1 MSTHLID
8 SLATT
13 GALAAVFSDAAILQ
27 AMLDFEIALARAEAQ
42 AGVIPAKAAESI
54 ARAAGADAFD
64 AHQIA
69 IDARAS
75 ATIAIPFVKALRARV
90 ATIDADAARYVHWGA
105 TSQDVV
111 DTALVRCIAHAGR
124 VLDADHARLA
134 RALTRTSEAHA
145 GTVMLGRT
153 LLQPALPI
161 TFGLKAAGWL
171 GAVTRNAARLFA
183 AVGDVRVL
191 QFGGAAGTLAALGD
205 HGPAVERALAGELG
219 LAVPDAPWHAHR
231 DRLAAL
237 VASCGVYTG
246 TLGKIARDVSLL
258 MQDEVGEAAEPG
270 GGSSTMPQKRNPAG
284 CAAAIAAA
292 TRVPGLVA
300 SFLSGMAQEHERGVG
315 GWQAEGPT
323 VVATIQATGAALSAV
338 GDVVEGLSVSADRM
352 RANIAA
358 THGVIFA
365 EKLTMLIVAALGR
378 DEAATL
384 AAHALRQSRDS
395 GRPLR
400 EVVASM
406 PEIARVLSPE
416 QIASLDVPE
425 SYLGSAEAFR
435 RRLVEAAA
443 RRKNM

>member
-27 AMLDFEIALARAEAQ
+27 AMLDFEIALARAEAD

-90 ATIDADAARYVHWGA
+90 AAIDADAARYVHWGA

-171 GAVTRNAARLFA
+171 GAVTRSAARLFA
-183 AVGDVRVL
+183 AARRRACAPVWRRGGNP
-191 QFGGAAGTLAALGD
+191 GGAWRSRPGRRAGPGRRARAGR
-205 HGPAVERALAGELG
+205 ARRALACASRSAGGAGRLVRR
-219 LAVPDAPWHAHR
+219 LHRHAR
-231 DRLAAL
+231 QDR
-237 VASCGVYTG
+237 
-246 TLGKIARDVSLL
+246 AR
-258 MQDEVGEAAEPG
+258 
-270 GGSSTMPQKRNPAG
+270 R
-284 CAAAIAAA
+284 
-292 TRVPGLVA
+292 
-300 SFLSGMAQEHERGVG
+300 
-315 GWQAEGPT
+315 
-323 VVATIQATGAALSAV
+323 
-338 GDVVEGLSVSADRM
+338 
-352 RANIAA
+352 
-358 THGVIFA
+358 
-365 EKLTMLIVAALGR
+365 VAADAGR
-378 DEAATL
+378 
-384 AAHALRQSRDS
+384 SRR
-395 GRPLR
+395 GRR
-400 EVVASM
+400 A
-406 PEIARVLSPE
+406 
-416 QIASLDVPE
+416 
-425 SYLGSAEAFR
+425 R
-435 RRLVEAAA
+435 RRLLDDAAEAQPGRLRRGHSRPQPACRAWWRRFCPAWRRSTSAA
-443 RRKNM
+443 SAAGRRRGPPSSRRSRRPARPCRRWSMSSRASASLRIACAPTSPRPTAWSSPRS